1 MPVFLSSVSG
11 EQTEGVAR
19 VRTGRRPA
27 RPPRKPPRRPSN
39 GRLSFLGGFPVTS
52 ITSVVIVVPPH
63 PHLPSFRFRFQG
75 LDTPLAHLLPGF
87 QIKPPSGT
95 AATGAAAPLRSKR
108 PITMRALAMQ
118 VSGLPR
124 EAPESADLPANA
136 TMAQVELDVLRNLAG
151 LSQIAPQ
158 FSQPHYSNL
167 GLALVGR
174 AVEKVVAPM

>member
-1 MPVFLSSVSG
+1 M
-11 EQTEGVAR
+11 
-19 VRTGRRPA
+19 
-27 RPPRKPPRRPSN
+27 
-39 GRLSFLGGFPVTS
+39 GGFPVTS